1 MAKETV
7 VRRLATVV
15 CADVAGYSRLMG
27 ADETGTLAAFKA
39 HRREVIDPLVA
50 HHRGRL
56 VSAAGD
62 GLLLEF
68 ASVVDAVSCA
78 VAVQER
84 MGERNADLPDD
95 RRMLFRFGINLAD
108 VIVDGDDIH
117 GDGVNVA
124 SRLETLADPG
134 AICLSGPVYDQVH
147 NRLDLDYAD
156 LGDLPVKNIAEPV
169 RTYMV
174 RTAAMAAEQPATP
187 PQPESARGSIAVLP
201 FESLSRG
208 DDDAY
213 LADGI
218 TSEVISMLSRVPD
231 LRVTSRVASFA
242 YRARGGV
249 HGVMRDLGP
258 SYILT
263 GNVRRAGDRIRV
275 IAELSDAADG
285 TQLWSNRYDR
295 EFADFLAVQEELA
308 EAIVIAFGGEYL
320 RAEWRRA
327 SHRPTDSLDAWGL
340 VQKAKTRHIPDNRA
354 AIDEA
359 LELGHR
365 AVELDP
371 AYAGAH
377 ASVAS
382 TLMFRVINGFSAQ
395 PEEDRK
401 MALAAADK
409 ASRLASND
417 PAVLRSLGNVWSNC
431 GAHGKAV
438 RSLRRAVELAPFD
451 FHSWGRLGRTLAY
464 GGGAEELAEGHAILD
479 RILASAPNHPM
490 VPFWLYFKANACMK
504 DDRYEEAADLARRS
518 IELQPGYSG
527 AWLALANALGRLDRP
542 EEARQAMDRA
552 REANPDM
559 TPEHLAAQIR
569 ILSGGA
575 EGSDDKALAGLR
587 AAGLL

>member
-7 VRRLATVV
+7 LRRLATVV

-27 ADETGTLAAFKA
+27 VDEAGTLAAFKA
-39 HRREVIDPLVA
+39 HRREVIDPLVTK
-50 HHRGRL
+50 HRGRL

-84 MGERNADLPDD
+84 MAERNADLPDD
-95 RRMLFRFGINLAD
+95 RRMLLRFGINLAD

-174 RTAAMAAEQPATP
+174 RTAAMAAEQPSTP

-242 YRARGGV
+242 YRVRGGV
-249 HGVMRDLGP
+249 HGVVRDLGP

-327 SHRPTDSLDAWGL
+327 SHRPTDSLNAWGL

-359 LELGHR
+359 LDLGHR

-401 MALAAADK
+401 MALAAADR
-409 ASRLASND
+409 ASRLASTD

-438 RSLRRAVELAPFD
+438 RALRRAVELAPFD

-504 DDRYEEAADLARRS
+504 DERYEEAADFARRS

-527 AWLALANALGRLDRP
+527 AWLALANALGRLGRSD
-542 EEARQAMDRA
+542 EAREAMDRA

-569 ILSGGA
+569 ILSGEEGA
-575 EGSDDKALAGLR
+575 DDKALAGLR